1 MTNQEL
7 TILAILSE
15 TERYGYETDKL
26 IAERGLK
33 TSGKIALSSIYAVLN
48 RLLKKG
54 LISSREVTQSGR
66 PPRKLFAISYS
77 GRVELEDA
85 LFKALM
91 PEDDLLGQFELI
103 LLVWPLL
110 SQDRKKELLGSYHK
124 WLGDKTIILRDAV
137 SREINPVAAA
147 FYDRPLAILK
157 AEIDWLSEFSSKN
170 GIQSN

>member
-15 TERYGYETDKL
+15 TERYGYEMDKL
-26 IAERGLK
+26 IVGRSLK

-54 LISSREVTQSGR
+54 LIMSREVTQSGR
-66 PPRKLFAISYS
+66 PPRRLFALSYS
-77 GRVELEDA
+77 GRAELEDA
-85 LFKALM
+85 LSRALM
-91 PEDDLLGQFELI
+91 PSDDLLGQFELI

-124 WLGDKTIILRDAV
+124 WLGDKTIILQDAV
-137 SREINPVAAA
+137 RREINPVSAA

-170 GIQSN
+170 GIQLS